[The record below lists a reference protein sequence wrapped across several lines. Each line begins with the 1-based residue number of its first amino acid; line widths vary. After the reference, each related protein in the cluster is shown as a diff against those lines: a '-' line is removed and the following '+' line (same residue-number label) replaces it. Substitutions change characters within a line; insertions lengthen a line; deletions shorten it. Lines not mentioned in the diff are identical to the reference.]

1 MKTLKLLAV
10 VVALAAP
17 LLALQ
22 EVESDS
28 LLLRKRELGV
38 MGTELIIKA
47 LGKDEAKLEVALDAA
62 VLEIQRVEDLMTD
75 WRPSPL
81 MTLNAAAGKGPIKVP
96 KELAVLIAR
105 GLELGKQTGGAFD
118 ITYAGAGTLWDFK
131 VQPPKMPQEDAIKA
145 ALSHVDYRRVKV
157 DLENST
163 VDLPEGML
171 IGLGGIAKGYG
182 VDRAMAVLLEHK
194 VEHGMVG
201 AGGDLKLLGR
211 KHGELWKVA
220 IRHPRDR
227 KQVLAMLPV
236 SNTCVMTSG
245 DYERFF
251 EYEGKRYHHI
261 LDPRTGYPATGAMSA
276 TVIAQDAAYA
286 DALATSLCVLEPAAG
301 IELVESLARVEALVV
316 GLDGKVHYST
326 GLKGK

>member
-1 MKTLKLLAV
+1 MKILKLLAV
-10 VVALAAP
+10 VLTLAAP

-22 EVESDS
+22 EVQSDA
-28 LLLRKRELGV
+28 LLLRQRKLGV
-38 MGTELIIKA
+38 MGTDLIIKV
-47 LGKDEAKLEVALDAA
+47 LGDDEAKLEVALDAA
-62 VLEIQRVEDLMTD
+62 VFEIRRVEDLMTD
-75 WRPSPL
+75 WRASPL
-81 MTLNAAAGKGPIKVP
+81 MTLNAAAGKGPVKVP
-96 KELAVLIAR
+96 EELAILIAR
-105 GLELGKQTGGAFD
+105 GLELGEQTDGAFD
-118 ITYAGAGTLWDFK
+118 ITYAGAGQLWDFK
-131 VQPPKMPQEDAIKA
+131 ADPPKMPEAKA
-145 ALSHVDYRRVKV
+145 LALALARVDYRLVKV
-157 DLENST
+157 DLKAST
-163 VDLPEGML
+163 VDLPEGMC

-194 VEHGMVG
+194 VKHGMVG

-227 KQVLAMLPV
+227 AQVLAMLPV

-251 EYEGKRYHHI
+251 DYEGKRYHHI
-261 LDPRTGYPATGAMSA
+261 LDPRTGYPATGGMSA

-286 DALATSLCVLEPAAG
+286 DALATALCVLAPEEGLA
-301 IELVESLARVEALVV
+301 LVEKLPRVEALVV

-326 GLKGK
+326 GLKDK